1 MADGLLPVA
10 PEKKGWPPQSNKE
23 TRPAERDV
31 PARAGTPLF
40 LQRAPGQ
47 APATGTDVGQAST
60 DVPPESAA
68 ESPLYDTV
76 YQEFWSL
83 VAGLAMANQQAPT
96 VTRQTWGEQLGRE
109 LGELGGPGERSDA
122 ELAQLLTRAQGYRAQ
137 IKKFNEDA
145 QLYWGDLIEQARWEL
160 ERLEGRD
167 DPADVKAREVL
178 AREFA
183 ATEKRVDDVGDFL
196 VREDLTQLEYMLEN
210 RTHLERGLQM
220 AQRMADLDTPEEPDT
235 GGQDPGFILSV
246 VLCYLGIPPS
256 LWKTVTEELLQAV
269 WEEYRETYDEAAA
282 QEKFRSYRRA
292 FYAYSPF
299 KILKLVLTFAVQG
312 KIGIIPVRSEAA
324 RRLQAQIMKRLMA
337 YGATE
342 AGIKAVEAVLR
353 KALLIVEL
361 AFLGGCMLLA
371 FAEKLGQAV
380 LALIEG
386 MVKGI
391 EITMEFGRIMGGLGR
406 GILEQIFLQPLLVAR
421 ATLDPANWQLST
433 VTPGLAR
440 DLQEFGRAIWQEIE
454 GDDLDTLLAKQD
466 LAIEDYPLDRALLQR
481 VVDGINA
488 DMAAWGSGQQLTLE
502 EVSAMTPLALVRFL
516 HSQKLLTFVAH
527 PETIADELLGR

>member
-1 MADGLLPVA
+1 
-10 PEKKGWPPQSNKE
+10 
-23 TRPAERDV
+23 
-31 PARAGTPLF
+31 
-40 LQRAPGQ
+40 
-47 APATGTDVGQAST
+47 
-60 DVPPESAA
+60 
-68 ESPLYDTV
+68 
-76 YQEFWSL
+76 
-83 VAGLAMANQQAPT
+83 
-96 VTRQTWGEQLGRE
+96 
-109 LGELGGPGERSDA
+109 
-122 ELAQLLTRAQGYRAQ
+122 
-137 IKKFNEDA
+137 
-145 QLYWGDLIEQARWEL
+145 
-160 ERLEGRD
+160 
-167 DPADVKAREVL
+167 
-178 AREFA
+178 
-183 ATEKRVDDVGDFL
+183 
-196 VREDLTQLEYMLEN
+196 
-210 RTHLERGLQM
+210 
-220 AQRMADLDTPEEPDT
+220 
-235 GGQDPGFILSV
+235 
-246 VLCYLGIPPS
+246 
-256 LWKTVTEELLQAV
+256 
-269 WEEYRETYDEAAA
+269 
-282 QEKFRSYRRA
+282 SYRRA